1 MNARARSRNAAS
13 IGSNQPSNRATP
25 ASASGCTASGFV
37 VGLAMAWSPA
47 RCASTGLV
55 RVGQPGDYATP
66 NSNQPRDGP
75 RRPGLHTL
83 ALARQDQALEVEGRP
98 APPPCQE

>member
-37 VGLAMAWSPA
+37 VGLVMAWSPA
-47 RCASTGLV
+47 RRASTGLV

-66 NSNQPRDGP
+66 NSNQPRDG
-75 RRPGLHTL
+75 TK
-83 ALARQDQALEVEGRP
+83 ARQSATETPEEGTLGQT
-98 APPPCQE
+98 ATLGSQNVG

>member
-13 IGSNQPSNRATP
+13 IGSNQPSNRAAP

-37 VGLAMAWSPA
+37 VGLVMAWSPA
-47 RCASTGLV
+47 RRASAGLV

-66 NSNQPRDGP
+66 NPNQPRDGTIP
-75 RRPGLHTL
+75 QVLRVWRTHSTRDISLKMFLVLVTGLCL
-83 ALARQDQALEVEGRP
+83 
-98 APPPCQE
+98 